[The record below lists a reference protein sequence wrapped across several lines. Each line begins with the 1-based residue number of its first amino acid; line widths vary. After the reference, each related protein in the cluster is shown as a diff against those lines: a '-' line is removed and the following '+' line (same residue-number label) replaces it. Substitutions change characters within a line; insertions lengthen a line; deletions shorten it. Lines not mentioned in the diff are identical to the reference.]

1 MTARFEWRTRAAGA
15 DVVLLVSEY
24 GEAGDTVMISW
35 PADGALLAD
44 FLNDMQRLDS
54 TPVRLGTAV
63 DQRDPEQWGKLVLS
77 RASPGGDVLNIDPEA
92 YWDGIY
98 YWFRSRGLDPH
109 PWHRASNGLPEH
121 ARSTISRED

>member
-1 MTARFEWRTRAAGA
+1 MTARFEWRTRGAGS
-15 DVVLLVSEY
+15 DVLLLVTDC
-24 GEAGDTVMISW
+24 GEAGDTVMTSW
-35 PADGALLAD
+35 PADRALLAD

-54 TPVRLGTAV
+54 TPVRLQSAV

-77 RASPGGDVLNIDPEA
+77 RASPGGDVLTIDPEV

-109 PWHRASNGLPEH
+109 PWHRST
-121 ARSTISRED
+121 RSKED